1 MQTME
6 QYNHR
11 WAAVEDEESKK
22 NSKTQSDLKNLLRER
37 LWGAWWRRGGGAV
50 NSRTSDQEVR
60 VQALLA
66 CSRRSDS
73 RARR

>member
-11 WAAVEDEESKK
+11 WAAVEDEESKNK

-37 LWGAWWRRGGGAV
+37 LWRRGGWAV

>member
-11 WAAVEDEESKK
+11 WAAVEDEESKNK

-37 LWGAWWRRGGGAV
+37 LWRRGGRAV
-50 NSRTSDQEVR
+50 NRSGGPGSNLF
-60 VQALLA
+60 QAF
-66 CSRRSDS
+66 R
-73 RARR
+73 